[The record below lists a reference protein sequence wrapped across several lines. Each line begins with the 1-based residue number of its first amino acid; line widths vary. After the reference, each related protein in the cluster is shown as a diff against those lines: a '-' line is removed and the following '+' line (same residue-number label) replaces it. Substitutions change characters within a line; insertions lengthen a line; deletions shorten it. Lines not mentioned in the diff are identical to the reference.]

1 MSQNVEVSFDGYVAV
16 IKMNRAPSNAFNLEF
31 VDELNEIVTQLT
43 ENTQVRVIVIS
54 SRVNRFFATGA
65 DIKLI
70 FEMDVKKVLAGLTKL
85 FNTIQYMPKP
95 VIAMIKGHALGGGCE
110 LAWACDFRFMEKDS
124 ATIGLPEVNLGII
137 SAAGGTQRMTRLL
150 GRGKATELLFEGR
163 QIGAQEA
170 LEIGL
175 IHKCF
180 ESEDLEAKTLEYAYQ
195 LSKQAPIAIQLIKN
209 CLNVGMNDTIEKG
222 LEAEREALFSALETE
237 DAKEGVSA
245 YMERRNPVFKGK

>member
-1 MSQNVEVSFDGYVAV
+1 MCSNVEVSYDGHVAV
-16 IKMNRAPSNAFNLEF
+16 VKMNRSPSNAFNQEF
-31 VDELNEIVTQLT
+31 VDEFNEVVAQLADNG
-43 ENTQVRVIVIS
+43 EARVVVITS
-54 SRVNRFFATGA
+54 SVSRFFATGA

-70 FEMDVKKVLAGLTKL
+70 FGMDVKKVLSGLTKM
-85 FNTIQYMPKP
+85 FNAIQHMPKP

-110 LAWACDFRFMEKDS
+110 LSLACDFRFMEKGP

-137 SAAGGTQRMTRLL
+137 SAAGGTQRMSRLL

-180 ESEDLEAKTLEYAYQ
+180 ESEDLEAKTLEYAHQ
-195 LSKQAPIAIQLIKN
+195 LSKQAPIAIRLIKK
-209 CLNVGMNDTIEKG
+209 CLNDGMDDKIEKG
-222 LEAEREALFSALETE
+222 LEVEREALFAALQTE
-237 DAKEGVSA
+237 DAKEGVRS
-245 YMERRNPVFKGK
+245 YLEKRHPIFKGR